1 MHYLNACEIEK
12 LRDFWVIQIVIGGIF
27 TLNEGDYVI
36 IWGLY
41 SDKRMTI
48 LGYLQSAGK
57 FLCNHID

>member
-1 MHYLNACEIEK
+1 MHYLNDCETEK
-12 LRDFWVIQIVIGGIF
+12 LIDFRVVQIVIGGSF
-27 TLNEGDYVI
+27 TLNEGDSVI